1 MSHRGLGEL
10 PYVFKDKLN
19 LLASFDLE
27 GSLIIHHRIST
38 LNFDRDIDLV
48 LSFGSFE
55 VHASGY
61 TAYREE
67 GEYEN
72 W

>member
-10 PYVFKDKLN
+10 PDVFKDKLY

-27 GSLIIHHRIST
+27 GSLIIHHRIGT
-38 LNFDRDIDLV
+38 LYFDRDIDLF
-48 LSFGSFE
+48 LSFGSLQ
-55 VHASGY
+55 VHASRN